1 MNTSFSFLFN
11 TDVCTDACSFVGDSA
26 YPLHRFCVTPF
37 CDNGRLNDKD
47 YITGKC
53 HRIDKL
59 WKEPLAF

>member
-37 CDNGRLNDKD
+37 RDNGRLNDKD
-47 YITGKC
+47 YINC
-53 HRIDKL
+53 HRIDK
-59 WKEPLAF
+59 F